1 MNLKQISTDILIIG
15 GGISGLT
22 TAYFL
27 KDKYKK
33 IMLIDKSTIGNG
45 VTSKTTAKIT
55 YLQGI
60 IYQTLEKKFNK
71 SIFKKYF
78 NSQKEAIEILKNI
91 ITKNKI
97 SCDFEKVDSI
107 IFTLEKSNIPKIK
120 KEKEIL
126 QNFGVT
132 VIDVIHN
139 KIEAGIKVEDTYEFN
154 ALKYMDNLKN
164 IIKNTIS
171 IKENVTA
178 NNIIKKDN
186 KYCTHTNIGDI
197 YSKKVI
203 VTCHYPF
210 FLLPTLIPLKT
221 YIKREYINSSI
232 IKQPQKYTAINIDKD
247 LHSIRYYNNYLI
259 YTSNEQRLTS
269 NINYKKNYDK
279 SIQDFKYYFNKEPEY
294 TWMNQDIISNDY
306 LPFIGEIKND
316 LYIATA
322 FNAWGMTNGTISGK
336 VIYDLIIHK
345 DSPYKELF
353 NPNRNNINLLINSFL
368 GSFHYLKVYIESLFK
383 RNNPYY
389 IKIKGISYGVYKDEN
404 NVKHVIKLVC
414 PHMKCNLVFN
424 REEKTWDCPCHGS
437 RFNID
442 GKLLEGPASK
452 DLKCSV
458 KEKEND
464 I

>member
-22 TAYFL
+22 TAYLL

-60 IYQTLEKKFNK
+60 IYQTLEKKFNN
-71 SIFKKYF
+71 SISKNYF
-78 NSQKEAIEILKNI
+78 NSQKEAIEILKDI

-107 IFTLEKSNIPKIK
+107 IFTLEKSNVPKIK

-126 QNFGVT
+126 QSFGVKVT
-132 VIDVIHN
+132 DVINN

-154 ALKYMDNLKN
+154 ALKYMDNLKK

-171 IKENVTA
+171 IKENITA
-178 NNIIKKDN
+178 KNIHKLND
-186 KYCTHTNIGDI
+186 KYCTQTDIGNI

-203 VTCHYPF
+203 VACHYPF

-221 YIKREYINSSI
+221 YIKREYVNSSI
-232 IKQPQKYTAINIDKD
+232 IKQPKKYTAINIDKD

-269 NINYKKNYDK
+269 NIDYKTSYDK
-279 SIQDFKYYFNKEPEY
+279 SIQDFKNYFNKEPEY

-306 LPFIGEIKND
+306 LPFIGEIKKD

-336 VIYDLIIHK
+336 VIYDLISHK

-389 IKIKGISYGVYKDEN
+389 IKIKGITYGVYKDEN
-404 NVKHVIKLVC
+404 DVKHIIKLVC

-452 DLKCSV
+452 DLKCSK
-458 KEKEND
+458 KEKD